1 MSEFEEYVATPKIMA
16 SISKIAQIKVM
27 DLGNG
32 MSGISATQIS
42 WELSIESTIDF
53 YSSLESHQLACASS
67 KQWCKAFLDE
77 VQKSKV
83 PSDLD
88 KSSACHLPHA
98 ICLYYIILDFQLLIL
113 IL

>member
-1 MSEFEEYVATPKIMA
+1 MSEFHDFVATPKIMA

-53 YSSLESHQLACASS
+53 YSSLQSHQLACASS

-88 KSSACHLPHA
+88 KSSACHLPNA
-98 ICLYYIILDFQLLIL
+98 ICLYYIILDF
-113 IL
+113 

>member
-1 MSEFEEYVATPKIMA
+1 MSEFHEFVATPKIMA

-42 WELSIESTIDF
+42 WGLPIESVIEF
-53 YSSLESHQLACASS
+53 YLSLESHKLACASS
-67 KQWCKAFLDE
+67 KQWSKAFLDE

-98 ICLYYIILDFQLLIL
+98 ICLYYIILDF
-113 IL
+113 